1 MRDKRGAETPG
12 AETRPTRPRE
22 SRDRDEFPL
31 APDDTAEP
39 APVDYAVFARRTA
52 EIIIKGAHAL
62 RKHPKRN

>member
-1 MRDKRGAETPG
+1 MREKRGV
-12 AETRPTRPRE
+12 ETRQTRPRK
-22 SRDRDEFPL
+22 SRDRGDESPVAL
-31 APDDTAEP
+31 DDTAEP